1 MDKLKPCPECGGEFV
16 TLHKKRDKYRYECDD
31 CCCTTA
37 YHWYLTEEE
46 AAAAWNNVERKEPKE
61 TTDELKP
68 CPFCGGYAHL
78 DKAYSYYRD
87 IVIYCEGCDTVFTL
101 DDCDAT
107 AEDVVNAWN
116 RRAET

>member
-1 MDKLKPCPECGGEFV
+1 MDELKPCPECGGEFV
-16 TLHKKRDKYRYECDD
+16 KLQKKRGKYRYECDD
-31 CCCTTA
+31 CCWTTT

-46 AAAAWNNVERKEPKE
+46 AAAAWNSLKREKPTEA
-61 TTDELKP
+61 TDDLKP

>member
-16 TLHKKRDKYRYECDD
+16 KLQKKRGKYRYECDD

-46 AAAAWNNVERKEPKE
+46 AAAAWNSLKREKQTEA
-61 TTDELKP
+61 TDELKP

-107 AEDVVNAWN
+107 TEDVVNAWN

>member
-1 MDKLKPCPECGGEFV
+1 MSVARAKKLGLMRKHRSEELNMDKL
-16 TLHKKRDKYRYECDD
+16 R
-31 CCCTTA
+31 
-37 YHWYLTEEE
+37 
-46 AAAAWNNVERKEPKE
+46 
-61 TTDELKP
+61 P

-101 DDCDAT
+101 DACDAT